1 MATDLLPAALDNS
14 HDDGIVRPR
23 SQSGSALVA
32 VLKPL
37 ASLKLTVALFAL
49 AIFLIFA
56 GTLAQTRHDIVWV
69 LHNYFRTLVA
79 TIDLNTFF
87 PPAWFSEYPSLLNL
101 PGSFPFPGGFTIG
114 TLMAVNLLAAH
125 GLRFKT
131 QATG

>member
-1 MATDLLPAALDNS
+1 MATGALPRKLSSAQNRDMTDSSLETGGVW
-14 HDDGIVRPR
+14 DDVRM
-23 SQSGSALVA
+23 

-114 TLMAVNLLAAH
+114 TFMAVNL
-125 GLRFKT
+125 
-131 QATG
+131 

>member
-37 ASLKLTVALFAL
+37 ASLKLTVTLFAL

-56 GTLAQTRHDIVWV
+56 GTLAQARHDIWWV
-69 LHNYFRTLVA
+69 LHNYFRALLTW
-79 TIDLNTFF
+79 IEFKTFF
-87 PPAWFSEYPSLLNL
+87 PPAWFSEFPALLNL
-101 PGSFPFPGGFTIG
+101 PGSFPFPGGF
-114 TLMAVNLLAAH
+114 
-125 GLRFKT
+125 
-131 QATG
+131 